1 MNKILLVYEDYADL
15 MNVESTLKKVG
26 FDVIGLTN
34 EYTVAEQVLAFNPD
48 LVVGSGRG
56 GKVNSLG
63 VGKRL
68 KEMHRWQ
75 GKSVLIFPAKFKP
88 EPQDLIRIRVD
99 MMLEA
104 PVPALR
110 LIQVIGKLLNHDEAV
125 LLERL
130 NKNSTTESEKKA
142 SSSATS
148 VGGKFNLESEAIYIK
163 GRTEEVDKN
172 SEERSMRSEKIG
184 SEDGV
189 NFSFDNQEPEEKR
202 KVSFKFGDRMSDAA
216 SGGARKTTDEKSSS
230 LFADVDLKALEK
242 ELLGGGTPEMERI
255 EPQELEKPVV
265 PEAPAELRASAEG
278 EFEPAAGITEP
289 PESLEDVSVNDMTL
303 EDLIDGEVVRG
314 GPPESID
321 SAVVTSEARELK
333 DLQAK
338 AQREL
343 ASAEKALK
351 NRMEKY
357 AALVADVKVAPKSTV
372 SRVEARRRQ
381 KQMAAE
387 WDAENLNELDK
398 LRREFTKALFKK

>member
-56 GKVNSLG
+56 GKVSSLG

-130 NKNSTTESEKKA
+130 NKTATTESTQKA

-202 KVSFKFGDRMSDAA
+202 KVSFKFGDRMSEAA
-216 SGGARKTTDEKSSS
+216 AGGARKTTDDKSSS
-230 LFADVDLKALEK
+230 LFADVDLKALER

-265 PEAPAELRASAEG
+265 SEAPAEARDKQVA
-278 EFEPAAGITEP
+278 
-289 PESLEDVSVNDMTL
+289 PESVEDKGDTAEASLKTEDNAVS
-303 EDLIDGEVVRG
+303 DLIDGEVVRG
-314 GPPESID
+314 AAPQEFE
-321 SAVVTSEARELK
+321 SEAVTGEVSELK

-357 AALVADVKVAPKSTV
+357 AAMVADVKVAPKSTV

-398 LRREFTKALFKK
+398 LRREFAKALFKK